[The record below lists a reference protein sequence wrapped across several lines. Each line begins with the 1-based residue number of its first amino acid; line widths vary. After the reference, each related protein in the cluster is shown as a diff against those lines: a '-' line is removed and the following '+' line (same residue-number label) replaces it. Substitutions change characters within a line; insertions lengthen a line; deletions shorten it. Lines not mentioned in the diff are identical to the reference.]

1 MELVKQTLVDKIE
14 VNLLGVVLVRTATQ
28 VVEDGDVIATTFH
41 RHTIVP
47 GQDYS
52 LEDDRV
58 QSICSATHTPEIIEA
73 YQAAI
78 AAQGV

>member
-1 MELVKQTLVDKIE
+1 MELVKQTLVNKIE

-28 VVEDGDVIATTFH
+28 VVEDGVVIATTFH

-52 LEDDRV
+52 SEDNRV
-58 QSICSATHTPEIIEA
+58 QSICSVAHTPETIEA